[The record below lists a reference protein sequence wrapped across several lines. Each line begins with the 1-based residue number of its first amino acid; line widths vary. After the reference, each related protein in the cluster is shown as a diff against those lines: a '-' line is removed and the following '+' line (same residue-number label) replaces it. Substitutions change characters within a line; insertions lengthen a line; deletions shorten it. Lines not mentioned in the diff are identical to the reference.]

1 MDEVLKIII
10 ADDNYALVDFM
21 KRILEEDKRFEV
33 VGIATNDEEEI
44 NLIER
49 EKPNV
54 VITDLKKKNEYT
66 GLNIIEEFKNKEYK
80 PLFFIVSAMATGYI
94 EEMRRLNIDYYLNKP
109 FNDKTFIEKMDRIYE
124 EIYPKRIMI
133 IGDNKIKYH
142 RDNFFERFCSVVKRR
157 VGI

>member
-1 MDEVLKIII
+1 
-10 ADDNYALVDFM
+10 
-21 KRILEEDKRFEV
+21 
-33 VGIATNDEEEI
+33 
-44 NLIER
+44 
-49 EKPNV
+49 
-54 VITDLKKKNEYT
+54 
-66 GLNIIEEFKNKEYK
+66 
-80 PLFFIVSAMATGYI
+80 MATGYI

-157 VGI
+157 IDI